1 MIWTV
6 IGVFFVTYL
15 FVYPFLDWLNGDCHE
30 R

>member
-15 FVYPFLDWLNGDCHE
+15 FVYPVLDWMNGDRHA
-30 R
+30 

>member
-15 FVYPFLDWLNGDCHE
+15 FVYPVLDWMNGE
-30 R
+30 RHA